1 MFELFMAWMMIKI
14 VIAVCVIVAIV
25 ATARMRKLD
34 KSIESELED
43 KRSSNHH

>member
-25 ATARMRKLD
+25 ATARMKKLER
-34 KSIESELED
+34 SIESELED
-43 KRSSNHH
+43 KQNSNHH